1 MTKHKRLVPHHSVV
15 WITVGL
21 LLTGCTAGDDGGGGS
36 TPQTTQPE
44 AVSFS
49 TDLGSKSSRVTTGTI
64 NNTEALQKV
73 GEGFGVFAYLTD
85 NQTFKEK
92 FPTSPAS
99 EEPSKLPIAYATFD
113 NFFMQNQQVTWGV
126 QYVDGDD
133 KLHYDWVYYPL
144 KYWPN
149 STDNATA
156 RRISFFAYAPWAD
169 ATTHPEAGVI
179 DYVRNGDRSPHVI
192 YKLGAPN
199 QQVDLLWANC
209 IDATR
214 NGQGLITKTTSGTPA
229 VTTRTFQKVPLD
241 FHHALSAIDIY
252 VQRVYDEPA
261 YTGKIPNAVLY
272 PTIYIS
278 KLKLTSAAPASG
290 NNALQTSGKLSLIDG
305 TWDDDGTWVGT
316 DVTLTYDETMLNDT
330 LRGTTSTDP
339 DVISDM
345 ELDKWKWVL
354 DTHRTWDDG
363 ESKWVDDPDDDEW
376 VDATTITA
384 SEFEADP
391 GRWKDAYG
399 VSEVERNLIKNTM
412 TQVLIPRKVTLI
424 PTLTYSMV
432 VRDDALLVD
441 YLTDSEG
448 HKYTRIIN
456 EVPGNSVTLDLVAG
470 KRYTLLIRIGV
481 EHISFELVS
490 VVDWDFPMRFTPDVV
505 RRFEE
510 DEIGHILNE

>member
-1 MTKHKRLVPHHSVV
+1 MTKHKRLVLHHSVV

-44 AVSFS
+44 VVSFS

-64 NNTEALQKV
+64 NNTDALRAS
-73 GEGFGVFAYLTD
+73 GDGFGVFAYLTD
-85 NQTFKEK
+85 ANTWEGAKDVD
-92 FPTSPAS
+92 ADLS
-99 EEPSKLPIAYATFD
+99 EFS

-126 QYVDGDD
+126 QWVDD
-133 KLHYDWVYYPL
+133 KGDTEPANDENKYDWVYYPL

-179 DYVRNGDRSPHVI
+179 DYVRNGDRLPHVI
-192 YKLGAPN
+192 YKLGVPN
-199 QQVDLLWANC
+199 QQVDLLWAKAV
-209 IDATR
+209 DTKR
-214 NGQGLITKTTSGTPA
+214 NGNGLITVDSTDPENIVHTY
-229 VTTRTFQKVPLD
+229 QKVPLE

-272 PTIYIS
+272 PTLYIS
-278 KLKLTSAAPASG
+278 KLELTSTTAADDGKNGLQLSG
-290 NNALQTSGKLSLIDG
+290 RFDLEDG
-305 TWDDDGTWVGT
+305 TWSDPGAPNAWSDLGDSDPDDDEVK
-316 DVTLTYDETMLNDT
+316 LIYDETMLNDT

-339 DVISDM
+339 DVIRDI

-354 DTHRTWDDG
+354 DTHNN
-363 ESKWVDDPDDDEW
+363 DDPADDEW
-376 VDATTITA
+376 VDATTI
-384 SEFEADP
+384 SESELAATP
-391 GRWKDAYG
+391 NRWKDAYG

-505 RRFEE
+505 SDFEE

>member
-1 MTKHKRLVPHHSVV
+1 MTKYKRLVPHHSVV

-64 NNTEALQKV
+64 NNTEALKKV

-85 NQTFKEK
+85 DKKWADADLSEFK
-92 FPTSPAS
+92 
-99 EEPSKLPIAYATFD
+99 

-126 QYVDGDD
+126 QWVDD
-133 KLHYDWVYYPL
+133 KGDTNPANDENKYDWVYYPL

-149 STDNATA
+149 YTDNDNTIPGAP
-156 RRISFFAYAPWAD
+156 RYVSFFAYAPWAD

-179 DYVRNGDRSPHVI
+179 DYVRNGDRLPHVI

-199 QQVDLLWANC
+199 QQVDLLWAKAV
-209 IDATR
+209 DTKR
-214 NGQGLITKTTSGTPA
+214 NGNGLITVDSTDPENIVHTY
-229 VTTRTFQKVPLD
+229 QKVPLE

-272 PTIYIS
+272 PTLYIS
-278 KLKLTSAAPASG
+278 KLELTSTTAADDGKNGLQLSG
-290 NNALQTSGKLSLIDG
+290 RFDLEDG
-305 TWDDDGTWVGT
+305 TWSDPGAPNAWSDLGDSDPDDDEVK
-316 DVTLTYDETMLNDT
+316 LIYDETMLNDT

-339 DVISDM
+339 DVISDI

-354 DTHRTWDDG
+354 DTHNN
-363 ESKWVDDPDDDEW
+363 DDPADDEW
-376 VDATTITA
+376 VDATTI
-384 SEFEADP
+384 SESELAATP
-391 GRWKDAYG
+391 NRWKDAYG

-505 RRFEE
+505 RGFEE